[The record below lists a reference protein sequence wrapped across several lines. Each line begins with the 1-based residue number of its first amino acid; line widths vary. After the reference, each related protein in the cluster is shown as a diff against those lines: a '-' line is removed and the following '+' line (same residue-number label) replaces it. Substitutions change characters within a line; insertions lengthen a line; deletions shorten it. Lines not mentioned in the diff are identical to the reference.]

1 LNERIVLSE
10 NRKPIF
16 GPMREE
22 RIFIMTIARKLLSA
36 GAAASLLAAA
46 ACTTTGPSEP
56 PPMAAPKG
64 VEGNWIDAKGTGLST
79 FAGGK
84 FTTVATDTGQKL
96 SEGSY
101 TMTGATSV
109 EIHGTSLIRQ
119 TPVSFNCLMVSTSQL
134 NCTSA
139 SGQNFVLT
147 RRA

>member
-1 LNERIVLSE
+1 
-10 NRKPIF
+10 
-16 GPMREE
+16 
-22 RIFIMTIARKLLSA
+22 MTIARKLLSA

-56 PPMAAPKG
+56 PAAAAPKG

-79 FAGGK
+79 FASGK

>member
-1 LNERIVLSE
+1 
-10 NRKPIF
+10 
-16 GPMREE
+16 
-22 RIFIMTIARKLLSA
+22 MTIARKLLSA

-79 FAGGK
+79 FAGGS

>member
-1 LNERIVLSE
+1 
-10 NRKPIF
+10 
-16 GPMREE
+16 
-22 RIFIMTIARKLLSA
+22 MTIARKLLSA

-56 PPMAAPKG
+56 SAAAAPKG

-79 FAGGK
+79 FAGGS

>member
-1 LNERIVLSE
+1 
-10 NRKPIF
+10 
-16 GPMREE
+16 
-22 RIFIMTIARKLLSA
+22 MTIARKLLSA
-36 GAAASLLAAA
+36 GAAASLLATA

-56 PPMAAPKG
+56 PGAAAPKG

-79 FAGGK
+79 FAAGN

-101 TMTGATSV
+101 TMTGPTSV

-119 TPVSFNCLMVSTSQL
+119 TPVSFNCLMVSISQL

>member
-1 LNERIVLSE
+1 
-10 NRKPIF
+10 
-16 GPMREE
+16 
-22 RIFIMTIARKLLSA
+22 MTIARKLLTA

-56 PPMAAPKG
+56 ISAAPKG

-79 FAGGK
+79 FTAGS

-101 TMTGATSV
+101 TMTGPTSV

>member
-1 LNERIVLSE
+1 
-10 NRKPIF
+10 
-16 GPMREE
+16 
-22 RIFIMTIARKLLSA
+22 MTIARKLLSA

-56 PPMAAPKG
+56 PPTAAPKG

>member
-1 LNERIVLSE
+1 
-10 NRKPIF
+10 
-16 GPMREE
+16 
-22 RIFIMTIARKLLSA
+22 MTIARKLLSL

-56 PPMAAPKG
+56 LPTAGPKG

-79 FAGGK
+79 FAAGS

-101 TMTGATSV
+101 TMTGPTAV

-134 NCTSA
+134 NCTSS

>member
-1 LNERIVLSE
+1 
-10 NRKPIF
+10 
-16 GPMREE
+16 
-22 RIFIMTIARKLLSA
+22 MTIARKLLSA

-56 PPMAAPKG
+56 PAAAPKG

-79 FAGGK
+79 FAGGS

-101 TMTGATSV
+101 TMTGPTSV

-119 TPVSFNCLMVSTSQL
+119 TPVSFNCLMISTSQL

>member
-1 LNERIVLSE
+1 MNASCFPKIGNS
-10 NRKPIF
+10 IF

-22 RIFIMTIARKLLSA
+22 RIFKMTIARKLLSA

-46 ACTTTGPSEP
+46 ACTTTGPSDQP
-56 PPMAAPKG
+56 SMGAAPKG

-79 FAGGK
+79 FAAGS

-134 NCTSA
+134 NCTSS